1 MEQGTITIEVQRYLN
16 LLEIEKSFNSDKNIP
31 INIANF
37 PNNKIQTI
45 INKSNKDLLELY
57 NRWKQIANDNKIEIS
72 LINTNLAK
80 IIAELNEDLQKE
92 RNKNE
97 EIYEQKESLARVV
110 KLQSEQIDYLL
121 NIPKKRNLFQKLFN
135 L

>member
-1 MEQGTITIEVQRYLN
+1 MEQGTVTIEVQRYLN
-16 LLEIEKSFNSDKNIP
+16 LLEIEKSFNSDKNIQ